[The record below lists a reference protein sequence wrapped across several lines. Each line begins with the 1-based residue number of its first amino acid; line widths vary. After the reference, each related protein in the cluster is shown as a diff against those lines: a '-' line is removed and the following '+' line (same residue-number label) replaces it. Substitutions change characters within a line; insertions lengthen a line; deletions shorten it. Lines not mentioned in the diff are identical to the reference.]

1 MNDQIAYYQSKL
13 AFEMDSWD
21 LLKGLENGED
31 IVPVD
36 TRQPAGFDKEHI
48 PGAINI
54 PHRTMNETNT
64 AHLDKSKLYVCYC
77 DGSGCNASTKRAL
90 NLTRFGF
97 KVKELIGGIESWKFD
112 GYATEGTKASTG
124 NKINCDC

>member
-31 IVPVD
+31 IVPLD
-36 TRQPAGFDKEHI
+36 TRQPAGFDNEHI

-64 AHLDKSKLYVCYC
+64 AHLDKSKIYVCYC
-77 DGSGCNASTKRAL
+77 DGIGCNASTKGAL
-90 NLTRFGF
+90 NMTRLGF
-97 KVKELIGGIESWKFD
+97 KVKELIGGIEWWKFD

-124 NKINCDC
+124 IKINCDC